1 VSAVKELLGAYQ
13 HVIEE
18 LRIIGSGGGV
28 FDVTV
33 DGRTIF
39 SKHACADRFPEP
51 GELAGTLANLVAPG
65 TRRYGT

>member
-1 VSAVKELLGAYQ
+1 MSAASELLGAYQ
-13 HVIEE
+13 HVISE
-18 LRIIGSGGGV
+18 LRIIGGGGGV

-33 DGRTIF
+33 DGRNVF

-51 GELAGTLANLVAPG
+51 GELAASLARLVAPG

>member
-1 VSAVKELLGAYQ
+1 MSAVKELLGAYQ
-13 HVIEE
+13 HVIDE

-28 FDVTV
+28 FNVTV
-33 DGRTIF
+33 DDTMIF

-51 GELAGTLANLVAPG
+51 GELADSLAHLVARG

>member
-1 VSAVKELLGAYQ
+1 MSAASELLGAYQ
-13 HVIEE
+13 HVISE
-18 LRIIGSGGGV
+18 LRIIGGGGGV

-33 DGRTIF
+33 DGRNIF

-51 GELAGTLANLVAPG
+51 GELAASLARLVAPG

>member
-1 VSAVKELLGAYQ
+1 V
-13 HVIEE
+13 
-18 LRIIGSGGGV
+18 RIIGSGGGV

-51 GELAGTLANLVAPG
+51 GELAGTLANLVAPD

>member
-1 VSAVKELLGAYQ
+1 MLDAYQ

-28 FDVTV
+28 FEVTV

-39 SKHACADRFPEP
+39 SKHACADRFPES
-51 GELAGTLANLVAPG
+51 GELAGTLAHLVAPG

>member
-1 VSAVKELLGAYQ
+1 MLSAYQ
-13 HVIEE
+13 HVIDE
-18 LRIIGSGGGV
+18 LRIIGGGGGV

-33 DGRTIF
+33 DGHNVF

-51 GELAGTLANLVAPG
+51 GELTASLARIVAPG

>member
-1 VSAVKELLGAYQ
+1 MSAAREMLGAYQ
-13 HVIEE
+13 HVIGE
-18 LRIIGSGGGV
+18 LRIISGGGGV
-28 FDVTV
+28 FDITV

-51 GELAGTLANLVAPG
+51 GELAATLARLVAPG

>member
-1 VSAVKELLGAYQ
+1 MSAAKELLAAYQ
-13 HVIEE
+13 HVISE
-18 LRIIGSGGGV
+18 LRIIGGGGGV

-33 DGRTIF
+33 DGTMIF

-51 GELAGTLANLVAPG
+51 GELAGSLAHLVARG

>member
-1 VSAVKELLGAYQ
+1 MSAVEELLGAYQ
-13 HVIEE
+13 HVIGE
-18 LRIIGSGGGV
+18 LRIIGGGGGV

-33 DGRTIF
+33 DDTTIF

-51 GELAGTLANLVAPG
+51 GELAASLAHLVARG

>member
-1 VSAVKELLGAYQ
+1 MSAAKEILGAYQ
-13 HVIEE
+13 HVISE
-18 LRIIGSGGGV
+18 LRIVGGGGGV

-33 DGRTIF
+33 DDKVIF

-51 GELAGTLANLVAPG
+51 GELAAALTETVAPN

>member
-1 VSAVKELLGAYQ
+1 MSAAQEMLGAYQ
-13 HVIEE
+13 HVVSE
-18 LRIIGSGGGV
+18 LRIVGGGGGV

-51 GELAGTLANLVAPG
+51 GELADTLARIVAPG

>member
-1 VSAVKELLGAYQ
+1 MLNAYQ
-13 HVIEE
+13 HVIGE
-18 LRIIGSGGGV
+18 LRIISGGGGV
-28 FDVTV
+28 FDITF

-51 GELAGTLANLVAPG
+51 GELADTLARLVAPG

>member
-1 VSAVKELLGAYQ
+1 MSAAKELLGAYQ
-13 HVIEE
+13 HVISE
-18 LRIIGSGGGV
+18 LRLICGGGGV

-33 DGRTIF
+33 DGAKIF

-51 GELAGTLANLVAPG
+51 GELADSLAGLVAPG

>member
-1 VSAVKELLGAYQ
+1 MSAAAELLGAYQ
-13 HVIEE
+13 HVIGE
-18 LRIIGSGGGV
+18 LRIIGGGGGV
-28 FDVTV
+28 FDITV

-51 GELAGTLANLVAPG
+51 GELAGSLARIVAPD

>member
-1 VSAVKELLGAYQ
+1 MSAVRELLGAYQ

-18 LRIIGSGGGV
+18 LRIIGGGGGV

-33 DGRTIF
+33 DDRKIF

-51 GELAGTLANLVAPG
+51 GELAGSLARLVAPG

>member
-1 VSAVKELLGAYQ
+1 MSAARELLGAYQ
-13 HVIEE
+13 HVISE
-18 LRIIGSGGGV
+18 LRIIGGGGGV

-33 DGRTIF
+33 DGARIF

-51 GELAGTLANLVAPG
+51 GELAGSLAQIVAPG